1 MCMTRFCL
9 ILAVALHFVIVIGLT
24 GCDRKPSPPRG
35 GRVPPNGSLMIVIG
49 PAADD
54 PTWPAIRGGAERFAA
69 TLPNLV
75 FDYVAPLDDD
85 YAARKLLIDQ
95 CIERKPKAICLYVTE
110 AGGGSKPEHDP
121 FVALADQI
129 RRSDILLVTMGRR
142 LGDGSRYYAHVGV
155 DLAWAADAIGRNLT
169 AIAVD
174 KRSYLLLHQRDL
186 SAESTRIYNRFTLAA
201 RRDATM
207 TRLREQRAA
216 PSTAEQHRQ
225 LREMLAEFP
234 NAGLI
239 VTLTPR
245 LWLEQPAGAAL
256 DSRNRFVTLSTAPP
270 LWPRLRKGEAAALA
284 GPLHG
289 EIGYTAV
296 SKAWSGLLAGEPL
309 GRVELIPCEL
319 VTPDTLDDF
328 AKRYAESAGIP
339 LEQLWPKE

>member
-1 MCMTRFCL
+1 
-9 ILAVALHFVIVIGLT
+9 
-24 GCDRKPSPPRG
+24 
-35 GRVPPNGSLMIVIG
+35 MIVIG

-54 PTWPAIRGGAERFAA
+54 PTWPAIRGGAQRYAA

-75 FDYVAPLDDD
+75 FDYVAPTDDD
-85 YAARKLLIDQ
+85 HAARKLLIDQ
-95 CIERKPKAICLYVTE
+95 CIERTPKAICLYVTE
-110 AGGGSKPEHDP
+110 AGRGSGSDNDP
-121 FVALADQI
+121 FAALAEEI
-129 RRSDILLVTMGRR
+129 RRNNILLVTMGRR

-155 DLAWAADAIGRNLT
+155 DLAWAADAVGRNLA

-186 SAESTRIYNRFTLAA
+186 SAQSTRIYNRFTLAA
-201 RRDATM
+201 RHDANM
-207 TRLREQRAA
+207 TRLRELRAA
-216 PSTAEQHRQ
+216 PSAAEQQRQ

-234 NAGLI
+234 NVGLI

-245 LWLEQPAGAAL
+245 LWLEQPTGAAL
-256 DSRNRFVTLSTAPP
+256 HSRNRFVTLSTSPS

-296 SKAWSGLLAGEPL
+296 SKAWTGLLAGEAL

-319 VTPDTLDDF
+319 VKPDSLDDF

>member
-1 MCMTRFCL
+1 MTRFFP
-9 ILAVALHFVIVIGLT
+9 ILALASYLIVVIGLT
-24 GCDRKPSPPRG
+24 GCDRKPSRPKG
-35 GRVPPNGSLMIVIG
+35 GRVPPNGSLMIIIG
-49 PAADD
+49 PAVDD

-75 FDYVAPLDDD
+75 FDYLAPADDD
-85 YAARKLLIDQ
+85 HAARKLLIDQ
-95 CIERKPKAICLYVTE
+95 CIERKPKAICLYVTG
-110 AGGGSKPEHDP
+110 AGVGSRPDDDP
-121 FVALADQI
+121 FATLADEI
-129 RRSDILLVTMGRR
+129 RQNNILLVTMGRR

-155 DLAWAADAIGRNLT
+155 DLAWAADAVGRNLA

-216 PSTAEQHRQ
+216 PSAAEQRRQ
-225 LREMLAEFP
+225 LRELLAEFP
-234 NAGLI
+234 YAGLI

-245 LWLEQPAGAAL
+245 LWLEQPADTAF
-256 DSRNRFVTLSTAPP
+256 DSRNRFVTLSTAPS
-270 LWPRLRKGEAAALA
+270 LWPRLRKGQAAALA

-296 SKAWSGLLAGEPL
+296 SKAWSGLLAGEPI

-319 VTPDTLDDF
+319 VMPHTLDDF